1 MSRQE
6 YEALQSQLAQLVE
19 IRGVMEDPEAN
30 LLIREA
36 VTRQPD
42 ATCLPVQ
49 RTQLLRERLEEVRSR
64 EEFLGNSKSS
74 VDRRD
79 LLPRERWRAWLGHL
93 STRRRRLQDARSD
106 DYTTARA
113 HAIKWLGNRYLLA
126 IPVRKRDPSRT

>member
-1 MSRQE
+1 MSQQE
-6 YEALQSQLAQLVE
+6 YEA
-19 IRGVMEDPEAN
+19 D
-30 LLIREA
+30 LLIRAA

-42 ATCLPVQ
+42 ATCLLVQ
-49 RTQLLRERLEEVRSR
+49 RTQLHRAGLDEARSR
-64 EEFLGNSKSS
+64 EESLGSPKSL

-93 STRRRRLQDARSD
+93 STRRRPLQDSRSD
-106 DYTTARA
+106 DYTAARA